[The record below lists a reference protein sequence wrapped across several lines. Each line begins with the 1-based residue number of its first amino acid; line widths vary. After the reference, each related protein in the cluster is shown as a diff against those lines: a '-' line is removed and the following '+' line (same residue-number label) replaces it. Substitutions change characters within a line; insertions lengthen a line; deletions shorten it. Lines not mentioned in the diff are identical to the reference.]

1 MMATE
6 HKAASDKQRKGFP
19 AHRSYITTAKSQ
31 TCNDVPNW
39 FYKGVEG
46 RNFRLPV
53 FPHRLPNNKAT
64 SQPKCQVRLL
74 ERQTDVVS
82 HKFTQ
87 KSVVSSLKGL
97 PFLLCTDLTRNE

>member
-1 MMATE
+1 MTAID
-6 HKAASDKQRKGFP
+6 HKAASGKQRKGFP
-19 AHRSYITTAKSQ
+19 ALRSYIITAKSQ
-31 TCNDVPNW
+31 TCNDVPDW

-74 ERQTDVVS
+74 ERQTEVVS
-82 HKFTQ
+82 HRSHKRMWFP
-87 KSVVSSLKGL
+87 V
-97 PFLLCTDLTRNE
+97 